1 MTRLHPSTQPTT
13 CVCGW
18 NDNITIFSR
27 LFECFICLGWCWTWL
42 CRRSDDAIR
51 LFARS
56 NNSRPRIS
64 ATSFFFPRY
73 YWTLDWQLCESFRL
87 IALCV
92 FGRRRFSSFNTN
104 FAGHQSLL
112 TGDGQTFVVTA
123 HPWRENPPS
132 PQLRSNSISSLF
144 LVVPVM
150 LGFTPD
156 CTALL
161 ARSFLFDS
169 EKLLLFPHF
178 PCVFQTERRLNFLRL
193 MELQQSSFHFRPSR
207 AGVI

>member
-1 MTRLHPSTQPTT
+1 MWCHQHMALNGGQQSCGVLDSVGVLFEIEILLFFLFVQFLFLLSQLNNDTPSPIHTAHHLCV

-51 LFARS
+51 LFACS

-73 YWTLDWQLCESFRL
+73 YWTLDWQLCESSRL

-144 LVVPVM
+144 LVVPV
-150 LGFTPD
+150 LLSSHQ
-156 CTALL
+156 TA
-161 ARSFLFDS
+161 
-169 EKLLLFPHF
+169 
-178 PCVFQTERRLNFLRL
+178 RL
-193 MELQQSSFHFRPSR
+193 S
-207 AGVI
+207 